1 MAEVTERTLKVSY
14 RQEVRR
20 LRDWPKEGES
30 CCFENLRTSALQLFD
45 LADEGQSLK
54 YQEDTEKP
62 LTAETF
68 QAALEAGEALIRITI
83 VPAESG
89 ESVSTGESTV
99 ESRVIEGTPF
109 ADGQV
114 ETQASGTSEASGW
127 ARFKEQ
133 VVTDFRANYQDMHG
147 AVLGESTEATQARQV
162 AGQVAGAVAG
172 VVASARLIPLHGT
185 RLCAKAVAAKAG
197 CEAQEVVAE
206 PVAAVPETPEPVGE
220 VNRFKQQVFQD
231 FETGRSEIQAAFG
244 YFVGQE
250 RTPESQPRLGA
261 DVLPA
266 VASTVAG
273 LTVATTLVPLR
284 AARLAVASLTKREG
298 AEGGEGAQPDP
309 TAQQAQPES
318 ATSQ

>member
-1 MAEVTERTLKVSY
+1 MPMTHWFQVPGGALAD
-14 RQEVRR
+14 R
-20 LRDWPKEGES
+20 LGAKNVMTAALG
-30 CCFENLRTSALQLFD
+30 LSALCCLAIPFFVDSMGVSGLWYIMMVMGSVQGPLFPTSTVY
-45 LADEGQSLK
+45 LSK
-54 YQEDTEKP
+54 WMPKK
-62 LTAETF
+62 
-68 QAALEAGEALIRITI
+68 AALEAGEALIRITI

-133 VVTDFRANYQDMHG
+133 V
-147 AVLGESTEATQARQV
+147 ATQARQV